1 MNEILKAALLKLGV
15 SSEQS
20 AFYAEYIKV
29 EENADIE
36 QLAIKIKGIIPES
49 IDSSEIDRRIS
60 KGLETGNINYL
71 KKLIEEGKVI
81 EKTGEPTP
89 PKEGEQNTEIQEL
102 IELVKL
108 QGTQIEDLK
117 NTNTVKSLT
126 EKANELMTL
135 HNVPDHLKGLFIVN
149 EKTDITAF
157 ESQIKTV
164 MAAQNE
170 QIKASVQND
179 NQPFFSGNNTTPK
192 AGELTAKEKASSELR
207 K

>member
-81 EKTGEPTP
+81 EKTEEPVLPKGEE
-89 PKEGEQNTEIQEL
+89 KTEIQEL

-126 EKANELMTL
+126 EKANELITFYK
-135 HNVPDHLKGLFIVN
+135 VPDHLKGLFIVN